1 MTGFPSSSIEQLD
14 PSNRRGIFMR
24 GVSKVYPTQHSTAK
38 IFDQVDLDIHFGE
51 KLGVLGRNGAGKSTL
66 MRLISGSELPTSG
79 FVERKM
85 STSWPLALGGGFQG
99 SLTGMDNIRF
109 ISRVYD
115 LDLEK
120 AVAFVEE
127 FSELGRY
134 LREPVKIYSNG
145 MRARLAFAI
154 SMVVE
159 FDCFLIDEVIAVGD
173 QRFREKCQA
182 ELFQRRGDR
191 AMVIISHDA
200 DFVKQYCERAVVIHD
215 KKLLHFPTV
224 MDAYEFYMEHIA

>member
-1 MTGFPSSSIEQLD
+1 MQPLMDNSLSADDE
-14 PSNRRGIFMR
+14 RGVFLR
-24 GVSKVYPTQHSTAK
+24 GVSKIYPTQHSKAK
-38 IFDQVDLDIHFGE
+38 IFDQVDLDIHYGE
-51 KLGVLGRNGAGKSTL
+51 RLGVLGRNGAGKSTL
-66 MRLISGSELPTSG
+66 MRLISGAELPTSG
-79 FVERKM
+79 TVERRM

-99 SLTGMDNIRF
+99 TLTGMDNIRF

-120 AVAFVEE
+120 AVAFVED

-154 SMVVE
+154 SMVVD

-173 QRFREKCQA
+173 QRFREKCQT
-182 ELFQRRGDR
+182 ELFERRGDR

-200 DFVKQYCERAVVIHD
+200 DFVKHYCKRAVVIHD
-215 KKLLHFPTV
+215 KRLLQFPTV
-224 MDAYEFYMEHIA
+224 DDAYAFYMENIA

>member
-1 MTGFPSSSIEQLD
+1 MKGHETSFDDQFPPGSQ
-14 PSNRRGIFMR
+14 RGIFMR
-24 GVSKVYPTQHSTAK
+24 GVSKVYPTQHSTAM
-38 IFDQVDLDIHFGE
+38 IFEKVDLDIRFGE
-51 KLGVLGRNGAGKSTL
+51 KLGILGRNGAGKSTL
-66 MRLISGSELPTSG
+66 MRLISGAELPTSG
-79 FVERKM
+79 IVRRGM

-109 ISRVYD
+109 IGRVYNLD
-115 LDLEK
+115 LDK

-127 FSELGRY
+127 FSELGGY

-145 MRARLAFAI
+145 MRARLAFAL

-182 ELFQRRGDR
+182 ELFQRRADR

-200 DFVKQYCERAVVIHD
+200 EFVRQYCERAVVIHQQ
-215 KKLLHFPTV
+215 KLLQFPNV
-224 MDAYEFYMEHIA
+224 IDAYEFYMEHIA

>member
-1 MTGFPSSSIEQLD
+1 MNAPAINLQALPSEQ
-14 PSNRRGIFMR
+14 RGIFLR
-24 GVSKVYPTQHSTAK
+24 DVSKVYPTQHSTVR
-38 IFDQVDLDIHFGE
+38 IFDHVDLDIRYGE

-66 MRLISGSELPTSG
+66 MRLISGSELPTG
-79 FVERKM
+79 GVVDRRM

-109 ISRVYD
+109 ISRIYD
-115 LDLEK
+115 LNLEA
-120 AVAFVEE
+120 AVSFVEE
-127 FSELGRY
+127 FTELGRY

-173 QRFREKCQA
+173 QRFREKCQT
-182 ELFQRRGDR
+182 ELFERRGDR

-200 DFVKQYCERAVVIHD
+200 EFVKHYCERAVVIHD
-215 KKLLHFPTV
+215 KTVRHFPSV
-224 MDAYEFYMEHIA
+224 MEAYDFYLEHIA